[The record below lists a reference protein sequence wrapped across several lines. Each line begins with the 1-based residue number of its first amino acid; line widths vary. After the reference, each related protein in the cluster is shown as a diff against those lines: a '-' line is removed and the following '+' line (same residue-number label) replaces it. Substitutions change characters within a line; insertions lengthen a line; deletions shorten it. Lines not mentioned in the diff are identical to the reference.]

1 MNLSL
6 GIRLLW
12 RDWRGGEL
20 GLLIGALTVAV
31 TIVVGIAQFVERIN
45 GAILAESNEFIAADR
60 LVRSNRAL
68 PKAWLE
74 LADSYNLRH
83 AQVLH
88 FPTMVLAGDDAM
100 QLAAVKAVSADYPLL
115 GALTIRSGAQQ
126 LTHDVTHGPP
136 PGEVWADARLLQ
148 VLGLQL
154 GDKLSVGNAEFALSA
169 VVTREPD
176 SGFSVFSYGP
186 RLLMNSADI
195 PATGVIQPGS
205 RVQYNLLLQ
214 GDGESL
220 ADYLKELKPQLG
232 SNQRVLGVRDSQ
244 PTLALA
250 LDRAESFL
258 LLAGSMGVILAGIA
272 IAIAT
277 RRYTERHFDYVAILR
292 SLGATS
298 RRVLGF
304 YLTHLLLLSA
314 LAVVLGCLLGTALQ
328 SVAVNTVSE
337 VLRINL
343 PAVGGR
349 PFLLGTATAVISF
362 IAFALPAILHLQHVA
377 PMRVLRRDLGSPDF
391 NQWVIYVFGIL
402 GLVSIVYLYSGDV
415 QITLVLSAGVAG
427 VAAVVLLLTWLLLK
441 SAKVTGMQ
449 ASSPLALA
457 LAGIRRRAAHSALQV
472 FVFTLALMLLLVL
485 LLVRTSLLDQWRLQ
499 MPANTPNHFLL
510 NIAPPQVDGVRAL
523 LADASIESAGLFPMV
538 RGRISAV
545 NGTPLGKRKLQN
557 TDDPADANP
566 NREINL
572 TWSDAL
578 PADNELI
585 AGSWWQANATEAQL
599 SVESGFAERMQL
611 GIGDKVSFIVAER
624 KLTASVT
631 SIRALDWQQM
641 RPNFFMILSP
651 GSLEGF
657 PATYMTSFY
666 LPTAQSAVMPQLLK
680 TYPTIGVIE
689 VDAVIRQ
696 VRTIIDRVSSAIEL
710 VLGLILLSGVIV
722 LFASVQTSMDE
733 RYMEQ
738 AILKTLGARS
748 KLLFSS
754 LLYEFASLGLL
765 AGSLA
770 AVSSEAIVWFLQ
782 TRVLEIEHSAHLWVF
797 VVGPLGGAFLV
808 GALGLLISARTVR
821 ATPLQVLR
829 DA

>member
-1 MNLSL
+1 MKLLL
-6 GIRLLW
+6 GVRLLW

-60 LVRSNRAL
+60 LVRSNKAL
-68 PKAWLE
+68 PQQWLQ
-74 LADSYNLRH
+74 LADSYGLRH

-100 QLAAVKAVSADYPLL
+100 QLAAVKAVSANYPLL
-115 GALTIRSGAQQ
+115 GVLTIRSGAQQ
-126 LTHDVTHGPP
+126 PGEEVAHGPP
-136 PGEVWADARLLQ
+136 SGEVWADPRLLQ
-148 VLGLQL
+148 VLGLKV
-154 GDKLSVGNAEFALSA
+154 GDKLSVGNAEFKLSA

-214 GDGESL
+214 GDARAL
-220 ADYLKELKPQLG
+220 ADYLEELQPQLG

-298 RRVLGF
+298 TRVLSF

-337 VLRINL
+337 VLRVNL
-343 PAVGGR
+343 PAAGGR
-349 PFLLGTATAVISF
+349 PFMLGTATAVISF
-362 IAFALPAILHLQHVA
+362 IAFALPSILHLQRVS
-377 PMRVLRRDLGSPDF
+377 PMRVLRRDLGTPDF
-391 NQWVIYVFGIL
+391 NQRAIYLFGIL
-402 GLVSIVYLYSGDV
+402 GLVSIVFLYSGNLK
-415 QITLVLSAGVAG
+415 ITLALSSGVAG

-441 SAKVTGMQ
+441 SARVTGMQ
-449 ASSPLALA
+449 ASSPIALA

-485 LLVRTSLLDQWRLQ
+485 LLVRTSLLEQWRLQ

-510 NIAPPQVDGVRAL
+510 NIAPPQAEGVRSL
-523 LADASIESAGLFPMV
+523 LADANVETAGLFPMV
-538 RGRISAV
+538 RGRISTV
-545 NGTPLGKRKLQN
+545 NGIALGKRKLQN
-557 TDDPADANP
+557 AEAGNDAGP

-572 TWSDAL
+572 TWSEKL
-578 PADNELI
+578 PVDNELV
-585 AGSWWQANATEAQL
+585 AGSWWQPNAKQPQL
-599 SVESGFAERMQL
+599 SVESGLAERMQL
-611 GIGDKVSFIVAER
+611 SIGDKVSFIVAEQ

-651 GSLEGF
+651 GSLQGY

-666 LPTAQSAVMPQLLK
+666 LPKTQSAVMLQLLK
-680 TYPTIGVIE
+680 RYPTLGVIE
-689 VDAVIRQ
+689 VDAVLRQ

-748 KLLFSS
+748 RLLFSS
-754 LLYEFASLGLL
+754 LLFEFASLGLL
-765 AGSLA
+765 AGLLA
-770 AVSSEAIVWFLQ
+770 ALSSEAIVWFLQ
-782 TRVLEIEHSAHLWVF
+782 TRVLEIEYSVHFWVF
-797 VVGPLGGAFLV
+797 AVGPMGGAVLV
-808 GALGLLISARTVR
+808 AALGLMISARTIR
-821 ATPLQVLR
+821 ATPVQVLR
-829 DA
+829 EA

>member
-1 MNLSL
+1 MNLML
-6 GIRLLW
+6 GVRLLW

-60 LVRSNRAL
+60 LVRSSKAL
-68 PKAWLE
+68 PEEWLT
-74 LADSYNLRH
+74 LASAYNLRH

-88 FPTMVLAGDDAM
+88 FPTMVLAGDAM
-100 QLAAVKAVSADYPLL
+100 QLAAVKAVSAEYPLL
-115 GALTIRSGAQQ
+115 GELTILSGSQQ
-126 LTHDVTHGPP
+126 LAEDVAHGPSA
-136 PGEVWADARLLQ
+136 GEVWADPRLLQ
-148 VLGLQL
+148 VLELET
-154 GDKLSVGNAEFALSA
+154 GDKLSVGNAEFTISA

-186 RLLMNSADI
+186 RLLMSSADI

-214 GDGESL
+214 GDSQAL
-220 ADYLKELKPQLG
+220 ADYLEELQPQL
-232 SNQRVLGVRDSQ
+232 SSDQKVLGVRDSQ

-298 RRVLGF
+298 KRVLSF
-304 YLTHLLLLSA
+304 YLTHLLLLSL
-314 LAVVLGCLLGTALQ
+314 LAVVLGCLLGSALQ
-328 SVAVNTVSE
+328 NVAVSTVSE
-337 VLRINL
+337 VLRVNL
-343 PAVGGR
+343 PAAGGR
-349 PFLLGTATAVISF
+349 PFLLGAATALISF
-362 IAFALPAILHLQHVA
+362 IAFALPVVLHLQHVA

-391 NQWVIYVFGIL
+391 NQRVIYLFGIL
-402 GLVSIVYLYSGDV
+402 GLVSIVFLYSGDPK
-415 QITLVLSAGVAG
+415 ITLALSAGVAG

-449 ASSPLALA
+449 ASSPVALA

-485 LLVRTSLLDQWRLQ
+485 LLVRTSLLAEWRLQ

-510 NIAPPQVDGVRAL
+510 NIAPAQVEGVRAL
-523 LADASIESAGLFPMV
+523 LAEANVETAGLFPMV
-538 RGRISAV
+538 RGRISEV
-545 NGTPLGKRKLQN
+545 NGVPLSKRKLPN
-557 TDDPADANP
+557 PEARSNP

-572 TWSDAL
+572 TWSKAL
-578 PADNELI
+578 PADNELT
-585 AGSWWQANATEAQL
+585 AGSWWQAAATEAQL
-599 SVESGFAERMQL
+599 SVEAGLAERMHL
-611 GIGDKVSFIVAER
+611 GVGDQVSFIIAAQ

-651 GSLEGF
+651 GSLEGY

-666 LPTAQSAVMPQLLK
+666 LPKNQSAVMPRLL
-680 TYPTIGVIE
+680 TAFPTVGVIE

-754 LLYEFASLGLL
+754 LLFEFALLGLL
-765 AGSLA
+765 AGCLA
-770 AVSSEAIVWFLQ
+770 AVSSEAIVWILQ
-782 TRVLEIEHSAHLWVF
+782 TRVLELQYSVHWWVF
-797 VVGPLGGAFLV
+797 ALGPLAGAVLV
-808 GALGLLISARTVR
+808 ASLGLLISARTIK
-821 ATPLQVLR
+821 ATPVQVLR
-829 DA
+829 EA

>member
-1 MNLSL
+1 MQQLLL

-20 GLLIGALTVAV
+20 GLLIAALTVAV
-31 TIVVGIAQFVERIN
+31 TIVVGIAQFVERIH

-60 LVRSNRAL
+60 LLRSNEAV
-68 PKAWLE
+68 PEEWLQ
-74 LADSYNLRH
+74 LANTYGLRH

-88 FPTMVLAGDDAM
+88 FPTMVLAGEAM
-100 QLAAVKAVSADYPLL
+100 QLAAVKAVSAAYPLL
-115 GALTIRSGAQQ
+115 GELTIQAGAQQ
-126 LTHDVTHGPP
+126 NSQVVAHGPAA
-136 PGEVWADARLLQ
+136 GEVWADTRLLQ
-148 VLGLQL
+148 VLGVKV
-154 GDKLSVGNAEFALSA
+154 GDKLSVGNTELGISA
-169 VVTREPD
+169 IVTREPD

-195 PATGVIQPGS
+195 AATGVIQPGS

-214 GDGESL
+214 GDAESL
-220 ADYLKELKPQLG
+220 DAYLNELRPQLG
-232 SNQRVLGVRDSQ
+232 DNQKVLGVRDSQ
-244 PTLALA
+244 PTLARA
-250 LDRAESFL
+250 LDRAERFL

-298 RRVLGF
+298 KRVLSF
-304 YLTHLLLLSA
+304 YLTHLFLLST
-314 LAVVLGCLLGTALQ
+314 LAVLLGCLLGWGLQTA
-328 SVAVNTVSE
+328 AVSTVSE
-337 VLRINL
+337 VLRVNL
-343 PAVGGR
+343 PDAGAR
-349 PFLLGTATAVISF
+349 SFILGAATALISF
-362 IAFALPAILHLQHVA
+362 IAFALPSILHLQQVT

-391 NQWVIYVFGIL
+391 NQRAIYLFGIL

-415 QITLVLSAGVAG
+415 KITLALSAGVAA
-427 VAAVVLLLTWLLLK
+427 VAAVVLLMTWLLLK
-441 SAKVTGMQ
+441 SANVTGMR
-449 ASSPLALA
+449 AANPVALA

-485 LLVRTSLLDQWRLQ
+485 LLVRTSLLDEWRLQ

-510 NIAPPQVDGVRAL
+510 NITPQQVDGVRLL
-523 LADASIESAGLFPMV
+523 LAEAGIETAGLFPMV
-538 RGRISAV
+538 RGRISAI
-545 NGTPLGKRKLQN
+545 NGVPLAEHEVLDEATR
-557 TDDPADANP
+557 ANY

-572 TWSDAL
+572 TWAEAL

-585 AGSWWQANATEAQL
+585 AGAWWQAGASQQL
-599 SVESGFAERMQL
+599 SVEAGMAERLQL
-611 GIGDKVSFIVAER
+611 AVGDEVSFSVAER
-624 KLTASVT
+624 TLTTRVT
-631 SIRALDWQQM
+631 SIRALDWEQM

-651 GSLEGF
+651 GSLSGF
-657 PATYMTSFY
+657 PASYMTSFFV
-666 LPTAQSAVMPQLLK
+666 PKAQSAVMPRLLK
-680 TYPTIGVIE
+680 AYPTVGIIE

-754 LLYEFASLGLL
+754 LLFEFALLGLL
-765 AGSLA
+765 AGVLA
-770 AVSSEAIVWFLQ
+770 ALSSEAIVWFLQ
-782 TRVLEIEHSAHLWVF
+782 TRVLEMEYDVHVWVLI
-797 VVGPLGGAFLV
+797 VGPLGGALLV
-808 GALGLLISARTVR
+808 AALGLLISARTIQ
-821 ATPLQVLR
+821 ATPMQVLR
-829 DA
+829 EAR

>member
-1 MNLSL
+1 MMLQQLLL
-6 GIRLLW
+6 GVRLLW

-60 LVRSNRAL
+60 LLRSNEAL
-68 PKAWLE
+68 PDQWLE
-74 LADSYNLRH
+74 LANSYDLRH

-88 FPTMVLAGDDAM
+88 FPTMVLAGDAM
-100 QLAAVKAVSADYPLL
+100 QLAAVKAVSAAYPLL
-115 GALTIRSGAQQ
+115 GELTIQTGEQ
-126 LTHDVTHGPP
+126 LNPQVVAHGPP
-136 PGEVWADARLLQ
+136 TGEVWADPRLLQ
-148 VLGLQL
+148 VLDLKVGA
-154 GDKLSVGNAEFALSA
+154 KLSVGNSEFDITA

-195 PATGVIQPGS
+195 PVTGIIQPGS

-214 GDGESL
+214 GDAASL
-220 ADYLKELKPQLG
+220 DAYLDELQPQLG
-232 SNQRVLGVRDSQ
+232 DNQRVLGVRDSQ
-244 PTLALA
+244 PTLARA

-298 RRVLGF
+298 RRVLSF

-314 LAVVLGCLLGTALQ
+314 LAVLLGCLIGWGLQ
-328 SVAVNTVSE
+328 TVAVNTVSD
-337 VLRINL
+337 VLRVNL
-343 PAVGGR
+343 PDTSTW
-349 PFLLGTATAVISF
+349 PFMLGAATALISF
-362 IAFALPAILHLQHVA
+362 VAFALPAILHLQHVA

-391 NQWVIYVFGIL
+391 NQRAIYLFGIL
-402 GLVSIVYLYSGDV
+402 GLVSIVYLYSGDAK
-415 QITLVLSAGVAG
+415 ITLVLSAGVAG
-427 VAAVVLLLTWLLLK
+427 VAAVVLLMTWLLLK

-449 ASSPLALA
+449 AANPVALA

-485 LLVRTSLLDQWRLQ
+485 LLVRTSLVEEWRLQ

-510 NIAPPQVDGVRAL
+510 NITPQQVDGVRSL
-523 LADASIESAGLFPMV
+523 LAEAAVETAGLFPMV
-538 RGRISAV
+538 RGRISAI
-545 NGTPLGKRKLQN
+545 NGVTMAEQTGLDEETR
-557 TDDPADANP
+557 ANYD
-566 NREINL
+566 REINL
-572 TWSDAL
+572 TWAEKL

-585 AGSWWQANATEAQL
+585 AGTWWQANTSQQL
-599 SVESGFAERMQL
+599 SVESGLAERL
-611 GIGDKVSFIVAER
+611 KLAVGDEVSFTVAER
-624 KLTASVT
+624 SLTTTVT

-651 GSLEGF
+651 GSLNGF
-657 PATYMTSFY
+657 PATYMTSLFV
-666 LPTAQSAVMPQLLK
+666 PKSQSALMPRLLK
-680 TYPTIGVIE
+680 AYPTVGVIE

-754 LLYEFASLGLL
+754 LLFEFALLGLL
-765 AGSLA
+765 AGTLA
-770 AVSSEAIVWFLQ
+770 ALSSEAIVWFLQ
-782 TRVLEIEHSAHLWVF
+782 TRVLDMEHGVHFWVF
-797 VVGPLGGAFLV
+797 IAGPLGGALLV
-808 GALGLLISARTVR
+808 AALGLLISAPTIK
-821 ATPLQVLR
+821 ATPVQVLR
-829 DA
+829 EA

>member
-1 MNLSL
+1 MNLML
-6 GIRLLW
+6 GVRLLW

-60 LVRSNRAL
+60 LVRSN
-68 PKAWLE
+68 KAPPEQWLQ
-74 LADSYNLRH
+74 LANSYGLRH

-88 FPTMVLAGDDAM
+88 FPTMVMAGDAM
-100 QLAAVKAVSADYPLL
+100 QLAAVKAVSAEYPLL
-115 GALTIRSGAQQ
+115 GELTILSGSQQ
-126 LTHDVTHGPP
+126 LAQDVAHGPP
-136 PGEVWADARLLQ
+136 AGEVWADPRLLQ
-148 VLGLQL
+148 VLGLET
-154 GDKLSVGNAEFALSA
+154 GEKLSVGNAEFTISS

-176 SGFSVFSYGP
+176 SGSSLFSYGP

-214 GDGESL
+214 GDNKAL
-220 ADYLKELKPQLG
+220 TDYLKELQPQLS
-232 SNQRVLGVRDSQ
+232 SNQKVLGVRDSQ

-298 RRVLGF
+298 KRVLSF

-314 LAVVLGCLLGTALQ
+314 LAVALGCLLGSALQ
-328 SVAVNTVSE
+328 NVAVNTVSE
-337 VLRINL
+337 VLRVNL
-343 PAVGGR
+343 PAAGAR

-377 PMRVLRRDLGSPDF
+377 PMRVLRRDLGTPDF
-391 NQWVIYVFGIL
+391 NQRVIYLFGIL
-402 GLVSIVYLYSGDV
+402 GLVSIVFLYSGDV
-415 QITLVLSAGVAG
+415 KITLALSAAVAG

-441 SAKVTGMQ
+441 SSKVTGMQ
-449 ASSPLALA
+449 ASSPIALA

-485 LLVRTSLLDQWRLQ
+485 LLVRTSLLAEWRLQ

-510 NIAPPQVDGVRAL
+510 NIAPTQVDGVRTL
-523 LADASIESAGLFPMV
+523 LAEANVETAGLFPMV
-538 RGRISAV
+538 RGRISDV
-545 NGTPLGKRKLQN
+545 NGVPLGKRKLPN
-557 TDDPADANP
+557 AEARSNP
-566 NREINL
+566 DREINL
-572 TWSDAL
+572 TWSEAL

-585 AGSWWQANATEAQL
+585 AGSWWQPNATGAQL
-599 SVESGFAERMQL
+599 SVEAGLAERMQL
-611 GIGDKVSFIVAER
+611 SVGDKVSFVIAAQ

-651 GSLEGF
+651 GSLDSY

-666 LPTAQSAVMPQLLK
+666 IPKAQSAIMPRLLK
-680 TYPTIGVIE
+680 AYPTVGIIE

-754 LLYEFASLGLL
+754 LLFEFASLGLL
-765 AGSLA
+765 AGLLA
-770 AVSSEAIVWFLQ
+770 AVSSEATVWFLQ
-782 TRVLEIEHSAHLWVF
+782 TRVLNIEYSVHWWVF
-797 VVGPLGGAFLV
+797 AVGPAGGAMLV
-808 GALGLLISARTVR
+808 AALGLLISARTIR
-821 ATPLQVLR
+821 ATPVQVLR
-829 DA
+829 EA